1 MSYKRLDAKLNC
13 DRGVKPDIDQV
24 VKENLG
30 DPRGIFHV
38 SVGTVPVG
46 YPSAKSSGH
55 LFD

>member
-38 SVGTVPVG
+38 SQRTVPVG

>member
-38 SVGTVPVG
+38 SLRTVPVG
-46 YPSAKSSGH
+46 YPSAKSPC
-55 LFD
+55 